1 MPRVKRRRG
10 YNKKRM
16 VKEKNCLEGIPE
28 HAKQEIILLYNMGI
42 KYDELEYLIKIKL
55 REALYSEIS

>member
-1 MPRVKRRRG
+1 
-10 YNKKRM
+10 M

-55 REALYSEIS
+55 REAIYSEIS